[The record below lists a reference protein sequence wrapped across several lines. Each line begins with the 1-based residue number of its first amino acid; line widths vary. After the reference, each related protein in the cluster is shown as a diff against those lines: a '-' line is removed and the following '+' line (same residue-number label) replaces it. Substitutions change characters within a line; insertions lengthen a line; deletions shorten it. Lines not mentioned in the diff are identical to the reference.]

1 MSSRQ
6 KSTASFFRPI
16 RTSAAYRPRPKE
28 LQPFCLV
35 VDPLTPESFLAAL
48 KKAKEPWPDNSRVN
62 DDLRQRA
69 FATLDIAFGHN
80 GPAARPAPSAVPEA
94 AERAPAPVG

>member
-1 MSSRQ
+1 M
-6 KSTASFFRPI
+6 
-16 RTSAAYRPRPKE
+16 
-28 LQPFCLV
+28 

-69 FATLDIAFGHN
+69 FAALDVAFGHK
-80 GPAARPAPSAVPEA
+80 GPAATPAPGTA
-94 AERAPAPVG
+94 AEAEVRAPAPVG